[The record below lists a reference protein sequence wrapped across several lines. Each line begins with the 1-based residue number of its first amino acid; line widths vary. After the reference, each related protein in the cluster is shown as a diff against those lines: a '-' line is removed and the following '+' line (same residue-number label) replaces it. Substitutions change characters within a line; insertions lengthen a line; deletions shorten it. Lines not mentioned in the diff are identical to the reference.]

1 MSLSDY
7 ALSRSIKQ
15 AAAFFEVAGEVAE
28 RGIEMEQ
35 CDGYQRVSG
44 IREGFEPSEQWKE
57 AVWDFY
63 VAISHAVKRAIEVHY
78 AYEGDGYSFDSGEIR
93 AWVEAKNGDKLEPW
107 GWVHRAILLMNHAR
121 RINDVQTD
129 MGDPEFHLIKQ
140 ALRQK
145 IEGAAQ

>member
-28 RGIEMEQ
+28 RGVEVEQ

-44 IREGFEPSEQWKE
+44 IREDFEPSEQWKE
-57 AVWDFY
+57 AVWRFY
-63 VAISHAVKRAIEVHY
+63 AALSQAVRAAIEDN
-78 AYEGDGYSFDSGEIR
+78 EIDSDGCAFDSGEIR
-93 AWVEAKNGDKLEPW
+93 AWREALEGDKLEPW
-107 GWVHRAILLMNHAR
+107 GWVHRTILLMNHAR
-121 RINDVQTD
+121 RINDVQTG

-140 ALRQK
+140 VLQQK